1 MILDWCTVQTSAS
14 NIGKKQT
21 HLPPSVLLARK
32 EQKQILLEGA
42 SRFNDSPKKG
52 IKYLKEQ
59 GVIVEDANGDFTES
73 LAHFLM
79 STPKL
84 NKKSLG
90 EYLGRPDNIPLLQR
104 FMRQFDFSNVSCA
117 TYFPTLAGCCYICI

>member
-1 MILDWCTVQTSAS
+1 
-14 NIGKKQT
+14 
-21 HLPPSVLLARK
+21 LLARK

-59 GVIVEDANGDFTES
+59 GVIVEDENG
-73 LAHFLM
+73 FLM
-79 STPKL
+79 ATPKL

-104 FMRQFDFSNVSCA
+104 FMRQFDFSNVSAIHFVRPCNII
-117 TYFPTLAGCCYICI
+117 IC

>member
-1 MILDWCTVQTSAS
+1 M
-14 NIGKKQT
+14 KKT
-21 HLPPSVLLARK
+21 HLPPSALLERK
-32 EQKQILLEGA
+32 EQKYILLEGA

-59 GVIVEDANGDFTES
+59 GVIVEDEKGDFTDS

-90 EYLGRPDNIPLLQR
+90 EYLGRPDNVPLLQR
-104 FMRQFDFSNVSCA
+104 FMRQFDFSNASILIQQMIHTIIVL
-117 TYFPTLAGCCYICI
+117 TNHLRNPL

>member
-1 MILDWCTVQTSAS
+1 LQTQSF
-14 NIGKKQT
+14 I
-21 HLPPSVLLARK
+21 PPSELLARK

-52 IKYLKEQ
+52 IQYLKEQ
-59 GVIVEDANGDFTES
+59 RVIVEDANGDFTDS

-90 EYLGRPDNIPLLQR
+90 EYLGHPQNVPLLKR
-104 FMRQFDFSNVSCA
+104 FMRQFDFSNVSND
-117 TYFPTLAGCCYICI
+117 TR